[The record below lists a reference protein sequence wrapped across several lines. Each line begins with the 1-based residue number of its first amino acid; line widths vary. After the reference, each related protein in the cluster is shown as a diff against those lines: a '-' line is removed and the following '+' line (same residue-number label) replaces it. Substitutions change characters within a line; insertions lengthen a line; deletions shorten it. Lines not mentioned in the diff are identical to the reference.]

1 MSPPLQPKAA
11 MVFAAGLGLRMRP
24 LTETLPK
31 PLIKVGGKA
40 LIDHCLDRLAE
51 GGIER
56 AVVNVHYLADQIE
69 AHLKDRRCP
78 QIIISDERGELLDQ
92 GGGVKRALRWLGE
105 APFLICNTD
114 AFWLEGPHSNLAR
127 LAVDWDFREMDVSL
141 LVAPTVSA
149 VGLDWPGDFAMSPDG
164 WLHRRRER
172 EVAPYVYSGV
182 GVIKPELFESRREDV
197 FRLAPLFFEAA
208 EKRRLRGVRLDGVW
222 IHVGHPDAI
231 AEAERAIDRSIL

>member
-1 MSPPLQPKAA
+1 MSPPQQPKTA

-31 PLIKVGGKA
+31 PLIKVAGKA

-51 GGIER
+51 AGVER

-69 AHLKDRRCP
+69 AHLKGRRSP
-78 QIIISDERGELLDQ
+78 EIIISDEREKLLDQ
-92 GGGVKRALRWLGE
+92 GGGVKRALPWLGG

-127 LAVDWDFREMDVSL
+127 LAADWDSREMDVSL

-149 VGLDWPGDFAMSPDG
+149 AGLDWPGDFAMSPDG
-164 WLHRRRER
+164 WLSRRKER

-182 GVIKPELFESRREDV
+182 GMIKPELFANQRENI